1 MGPRGSYNTAYI
13 LPPQGL
19 LLDSNGTLFPDYW
32 KSIFLLLQKPYH
44 LPHVSPRTLMPSA
57 SLQFLFIWA
66 SLIHTWHKVRSSRA
80 EVLSIL
86 FHMSLKHLEQ
96 CPPCSRYPVIGP
108 GGSCG
113 KRGHPQRKMK
123 ACLLESAGLPGAYC
137 FCLERGQAQ
146 QPIVLTPSWRK
157 GTEREN
163 RWTLEK
169 ARGTDRV
176 WI

>member
-1 MGPRGSYNTAYI
+1 MQPWGFEVPTTQPI

-19 LLDSNGTLFPDYW
+19 LLDSNGTLSPDYRD
-32 KSIFLLLQKPYH
+32 SILLLLPKPYH
-44 LPHVSPRTLMPSA
+44 LLHVSPRTLMPSA
-57 SLQFLFIWA
+57 SLQFLFIWV
-66 SLIHTWHKVRSSRA
+66 SPIHIWHNGRSSRA

-113 KRGHPQRKMK
+113 NGIQREHPQSRTK
-123 ACLLESAGLPGAYC
+123 ACVLESPGLPGAYC

-146 QPIVLTPSWRK
+146 QPLALTPSC
-157 GTEREN
+157 
-163 RWTLEK
+163 
-169 ARGTDRV
+169 
-176 WI
+176 